1 MLRFNPHYELENQH
15 AFLGASKFHWIR
27 YDVEKMRTIWEN
39 KFAAMDG
46 VRKHA
51 FAAFAI
57 RERVRVAELN
67 NTLHMYINDAI
78 GFRMTPEQPLK
89 YSDNCFGTPDAID
102 FRKQILRIH
111 DLKTGVHP
119 GNFDQIRIYC
129 ALFCLEYKVNPYDI
143 EMIMRIYQ
151 NNQIFEEVADP
162 KEIRRIMDKIVEF
175 DKEIETMKE
184 VLA

>member
-1 MLRFNPHYELENQH
+1 MRFNNHWDLENQH

-27 YDVEKMRTIWEN
+27 YDLEKMKTIWEN
-39 KFAAMDG
+39 KFAAADG
-46 VRKHA
+46 VRKHK

-57 RERVRVAELN
+57 QERVKLDPIQ
-67 NTLHMYINDAI
+67 NTLNMYVNDAI
-78 GFRMTPEQPLK
+78 MFHMKPEQPLK

-102 FRKQILRIH
+102 FRKNILRIH

-119 GNFDQIRIYC
+119 GNFDQTRIYC
-129 ALFCLEYKVNPYDI
+129 ALFCLEYMINPYDI

-151 NNQIFEEVADP
+151 SDQIFEEIADP
-162 KEIRRIMDKIVEF
+162 QEVRAIMDKIIEF

-184 VLA
+184 VLQL